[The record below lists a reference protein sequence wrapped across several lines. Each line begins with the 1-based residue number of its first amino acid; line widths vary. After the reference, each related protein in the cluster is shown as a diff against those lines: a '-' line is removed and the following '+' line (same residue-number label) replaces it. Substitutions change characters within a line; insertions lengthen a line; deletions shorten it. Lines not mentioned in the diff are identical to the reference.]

1 VKRFFIIFITIFSLV
16 LIILFKTLIQLGA
29 GSTPLESQKN
39 SNNGTQ
45 MITRAS
51 AKADMPL
58 MTLAEKS
65 KITLPASVIPSLSF
79 HGFDHSLFL
88 QHNLLAVV
96 QSDAFFAYRNFI
108 LVIILLLVCLVLL
121 GIMLW
126 RNNRAK
132 KLTQKSEYRFKT
144 LLENSPSATMIFQS
158 YQLRFANAA
167 LETLTE
173 FSREE
178 LLKMEIWQ
186 LIHPQSLK
194 NLKNDQIHFESDKL
208 NIRTELQIIT
218 KTKEIKW
225 IDFSTRSITF
235 DGKPAILASAV
246 DITEKKTYENQV
258 VEAEERYGLIVLA
271 TNDGISD
278 LNLNENKL
286 YLSPQWKLMLGFK
299 DHEIENSLEQWN
311 SLLHADDRDRFEY
324 LMEEIRSG
332 RQANTKT
339 EYRIICKDKSFKW
352 VSASFTAVYDK
363 KNDPIRI
370 LGTHTDITERKH
382 TEEKLRESE
391 FRYKN
396 FFARNS
402 AVMLILDPETGDI
415 KDANQSALNYYGY
428 SKEKLLM
435 LNMSDINVLDKQ
447 TIEEEKEKAIEENR
461 DHNYFRHQ
469 LKDGSIRDVAVYS
482 SKINDEKLKLQYAIV
497 FDITE
502 RRKAE
507 QELEKA
513 KDFAEE
519 ANRVKSF
526 FVSNI
531 SHEIRTPLNAII
543 GLSDLLLEDENLT
556 PEQLE
561 NLNSIKYSSDHLLGV
576 INDVLDFSKLE
587 AGKVQLEKTDFDLYK
602 LVKESSKTIEFKTK
616 EKSIGL
622 NVSILPDT
630 PRVLIGDP
638 SRLRQ
643 ILLNLL
649 SNAVKFTS
657 KGHIDINIRVL
668 KSIEDRVKIRFSV
681 SDTGIGIPE
690 EKQSEL
696 FQNFT
701 QANSNTSRKF
711 GGTGLGLSICK
722 KLVEL
727 QGGKIGLKSL
737 EGMGSTLWFEMEYQ
751 ISEKAFIPD
760 AEKLDI
766 RIKNLKGM
774 RILLVEDDK
783 MNQFVMS
790 RLLKKWKSHVDIA
803 ENGVEA
809 IEKLEKQKYNVVLM
823 DMHMPQLNGI
833 ETTKIIRNQTSDV
846 LDHEVPIIALT
857 ADVTSETRELVKE
870 AGMNNFI
877 TKPSEQED
885 MYERI
890 VHTLIHHKTEF
901 FESTDTHADP
911 EKEEKKEQQQNI
923 LDDQT
928 KMRIKKALSDIFDDD
943 MDSTLD
949 LIGKFLKD
957 IPRIVVGV
965 LEALYDQDFTTLRQ
979 LVHKIKPGYSYMG
992 FTDVSEKI
1000 ERIKDL
1006 SKQKSRINE
1015 LESLC
1020 RELEDDSRDIVRI
1033 LRDIQR
1039 EYMKGKSIDAPQH

>member
-1 VKRFFIIFITIFSLV
+1 
-16 LIILFKTLIQLGA
+16 
-29 GSTPLESQKN
+29 
-39 SNNGTQ
+39 
-45 MITRAS
+45 MITGAT
-51 AKADMPL
+51 AKAEMPVL
-58 MTLAEKS
+58 TSAETGKS
-65 KITLPASVIPSLSF
+65 IVPASVLPQLSSDTFDPS
-79 HGFDHSLFL
+79 GLFPK
-88 QHNLLAVV
+88 NVLAFVE
-96 QSDAFFAYRNFI
+96 SDTFFAYRNFI
-108 LVIILLLVCLVLL
+108 VVIILLLVCLVLL
-121 GIMLW
+121 GLMLW
-126 RNNRAK
+126 RNNQAK
-132 KLTQKSEYRFKT
+132 KLTQKSEFRFKT
-144 LLENSPSATMIFQS
+144 LLENSPSATMIFQN

-167 LETLTE
+167 LESLTG

-178 LLKMEIWQ
+178 LLQMEIWQ

-194 NLKNDQIHFESDKL
+194 NLKNDQIYFDSDKL

-218 KTKEIKW
+218 KKKETKW

-235 DGKPAILASAV
+235 DEKPAILASAV
-246 DITEKKTYENQV
+246 DITEKKEYENQV

-278 LNLNENKL
+278 INLTENTL

-299 DHEIENSLEQWN
+299 DHELENSLEQWN
-311 SLLHADDRDRFEY
+311 SLLHTDDRERFEY
-324 LMEEIRSG
+324 LMDEIRSG
-332 RQANTKT
+332 RQSNAKT

-363 KNDPIRI
+363 KNIPIRI
-370 LGTHTDITERKH
+370 LGTHTDITERKL
-382 TEEKLRESE
+382 TEEKLKESE
-391 FRYKN
+391 YRYKN

-428 SKEKLLM
+428 SKEKLLSM
-435 LNMSDINVLDKQ
+435 NISGINIMDKQ
-447 TIEEEKEKAIEENR
+447 MIEEEKESALKENR

-469 LKDGSIRDVAVYS
+469 LKDGTIRDVAVYS
-482 SKINDEKLKLQYAIV
+482 SKIDDEKLKLQYAII

-507 QELEKA
+507 QDLEKA

-587 AGKVQLEKTDFDLYK
+587 AGKVELEKTDFDLYK

-616 EKSIGL
+616 EKNIGL

-630 PRVLIGDP
+630 PRVIMGDP

-657 KGHIDINIRVL
+657 KGHIDLNLRVL
-668 KSIEDRVKIRFSV
+668 KSEEDRVKIRFSV

-690 EKQSEL
+690 DKQSEL

-701 QANSNTSRKF
+701 QAESNTSRKF

-737 EGMGSTLWFEMEYQ
+737 EGMGSTFWFEMEYQ

-760 AEKLDI
+760 AEKLDN
-766 RIKNLKGM
+766 RIKNLKGI

-790 RLLKKWKSHVDIA
+790 QLLRKWKSQVEIA

-809 IEKLEKQKYNVVLM
+809 IEKLEKQKFSVVLM

-833 ETTKIIRNQTSDV
+833 ETTKIIRNPDSDV
-846 LDHEVPIIALT
+846 LDHDVPIIALT
-857 ADVTSETRELVKE
+857 ADITSETRQLVEE

-885 MYERI
+885 MYQRI
-890 VHTLIHHKTEF
+890 MYTLIHHKTEF
-901 FESTDTHADP
+901 VESADAADQYTEENTEQ
-911 EKEEKKEQQQNI
+911 EKNI
-923 LDDQT
+923 LEEQT
-928 KMRIKKALSDIFDDD
+928 RTRVKKALSDIFDDD
-943 MDSTLD
+943 MESTLD
-949 LIGKFLKD
+949 LISKFLKD
-957 IPRIVVGV
+957 IPRIVVGIM
-965 LEALYDQDFTTLRQ
+965 EAFYDHDFLTLRK
-979 LVHKIKPGYSYMG
+979 LVHKVKPGYSYMG

-1000 ERIKDL
+1000 TRIQEL
-1006 SKQKSRINE
+1006 SRQESRINE
-1015 LESLC
+1015 LEALC

-1039 EYMKGKSIDAPQH
+1039 EYMKGRSIDTTHS

>member
-1 VKRFFIIFITIFSLV
+1 
-16 LIILFKTLIQLGA
+16 
-29 GSTPLESQKN
+29 
-39 SNNGTQ
+39 
-45 MITRAS
+45 
-51 AKADMPL
+51 
-58 MTLAEKS
+58 
-65 KITLPASVIPSLSF
+65 
-79 HGFDHSLFL
+79 
-88 QHNLLAVV
+88 
-96 QSDAFFAYRNFI
+96 
-108 LVIILLLVCLVLL
+108 
-121 GIMLW
+121 
-126 RNNRAK
+126 
-132 KLTQKSEYRFKT
+132 
-144 LLENSPSATMIFQS
+144 
-158 YQLRFANAA
+158 
-167 LETLTE
+167 
-173 FSREE
+173 
-178 LLKMEIWQ
+178 
-186 LIHPQSLK
+186 
-194 NLKNDQIHFESDKL
+194 
-208 NIRTELQIIT
+208 
-218 KTKEIKW
+218 
-225 IDFSTRSITF
+225 
-235 DGKPAILASAV
+235 
-246 DITEKKTYENQV
+246 
-258 VEAEERYGLIVLA
+258 
-271 TNDGISD
+271 
-278 LNLNENKL
+278 
-286 YLSPQWKLMLGFK
+286 
-299 DHEIENSLEQWN
+299 HEIENSLEQWK
-311 SLLHADDRDRFEY
+311 SLLHADDRERFEY

-332 RQANTKT
+332 KQSNIKT
-339 EYRIICKDKSFKW
+339 EYRVICKDKSFKW

-363 KNDPIRI
+363 KNTPIRI
-370 LGTHTDITERKH
+370 LGTHTDITERKI
-382 TEEKLRESE
+382 TEDKLRESE

-402 AVMLILDPETGDI
+402 AVMLILDSETGDI

-428 SKEKLLM
+428 SKEELLS
-435 LNMSDINVLDKQ
+435 LNISDINILDKQ
-447 TIEEEKEKAIEENR
+447 NIEEEKERAIKENR
-461 DHNYFRHQ
+461 EHNYFRHR

-482 SKINDEKLKLQYAIV
+482 SKIEDEKIKMQYAII

-507 QELEKA
+507 KELEKA
-513 KDFAEE
+513 KNFAEE

-543 GLSDLLLEDENLT
+543 GLSELLLEDENLT

-561 NLNSIKYSSDHLLGV
+561 NLNSIKYSSDHLLSV

-587 AGKVQLEKTDFDLYK
+587 AGKVELEKTDFDLYK

-616 EKSIGL
+616 EKNIGL

-630 PRVLIGDP
+630 PRILVGDP

-657 KGHIDINIRVL
+657 KGHIDINVRVL
-668 KSIEDRVKIRFSV
+668 KSEEDKVKLRFSV

-701 QANSNTSRKF
+701 QADINTSRKF

-727 QGGKIGLKSL
+727 QGGEIGLKSL
-737 EGMGSTLWFEMEYQ
+737 EGMGSTFWFELEYQ

-760 AEKLDI
+760 TEKLDT

-774 RILLVEDDK
+774 KILLVEDDK

-790 RLLKKWKSHVDIA
+790 RLLRKWQSQVDIA
-803 ENGVEA
+803 ENGMEA
-809 IEKLEKQKYNVVLM
+809 VEKLKTQKYDVVLM

-833 ETTKIIRNQTSDV
+833 EATKLIRNQTSEV

-857 ADVTSETRELVKE
+857 ADVTNETRKLVKE

-885 MYERI
+885 IYQRI
-890 VHTLIHHKTEF
+890 VHTILHHKTEF
-901 FESTDTHADP
+901 FESTDTIDQ
-911 EKEEKKEQQQNI
+911 ENEEKKEQQQNV

-957 IPRIVVGV
+957 IPRIIVGV
-965 LEALYDQDFTTLRQ
+965 MEALYDKDFATLRQ
-979 LVHKIKPGYSYMG
+979 MVHKIKPGYSYMG
-992 FTDVSEKI
+992 FTDVSKKI
-1000 ERIKDL
+1000 ERIQEL
-1006 SKQKSRINE
+1006 SKQETRFNE
-1015 LESLC
+1015 LEMLC

-1039 EYMKGKSIDAPQH
+1039 EYLKGKSINTPHS